1 MLKLEKQTDERLN
14 KLEKWDIFTYLP
26 IFLLIFCVCFICI
39 AIIDWNEL
47 WIATS
52 FYTTCVCMLISFI
65 SIESS
70 YRFQIKIKG
79 EKINR
84 RIDRFTTSDRYDDAL
99 ISEVK
104 YFISKKLDSDGI
116 SILYLNIEEQ
126 DKLRRNNDTD
136 IIENV
141 INLMIQYNY
150 ASDCT
155 REAMINRINDLMDS
169 ISFTQKE
176 ISDRQTYLRK
186 QNVYKLRGIYD
197 RLLDLKI
204 EKKDYNGITEDT
216 FYRPVENR

>member
-1 MLKLEKQTDERLN
+1 
-14 KLEKWDIFTYLP
+14 
-26 IFLLIFCVCFICI
+26 
-39 AIIDWNEL
+39 
-47 WIATS
+47 
-52 FYTTCVCMLISFI
+52 
-65 SIESS
+65 
-70 YRFQIKIKG
+70 
-79 EKINR
+79 
-84 RIDRFTTSDRYDDAL
+84 
-99 ISEVK
+99 
-104 YFISKKLDSDGI
+104 
-116 SILYLNIEEQ
+116 
-126 DKLRRNNDTD
+126 
-136 IIENV
+136 
-141 INLMIQYNY
+141 MIQYNY

>member
-1 MLKLEKQTDERLN
+1 M
-14 KLEKWDIFTYLP
+14 
-26 IFLLIFCVCFICI
+26 
-39 AIIDWNEL
+39 
-47 WIATS
+47 
-52 FYTTCVCMLISFI
+52 
-65 SIESS
+65 
-70 YRFQIKIKG
+70 
-79 EKINR
+79 
-84 RIDRFTTSDRYDDAL
+84 

-169 ISFTQKE
+169 NSFTQKE